1 MVDVIL
7 NKKNYKDI
15 ETLKDT
21 ETTPWLLMASII
33 KVSKINNQ
41 LKKLYL
47 KPVKNYHQEMKN
59 YKNLVEPKLKLIL
72 IHRAQT

>member
-1 MVDVIL
+1 MVHVIL